1 MINLVDLAS
10 VTHNGPNQYLERGTM
25 INSPELNSIA
35 SSFRGW
41 QIILSL
47 SCGLLFCRLKIIMVF
62 FQSGQDEKWCL
73 ICDRSSKIMKN
84 LIFWQS
90 VAIALRFLWSLIA
103 FTHSDF
109 KGDTPSAHHQQTTQ
123 DLTTICMDFAPA
135 AQTNTSLCSKQGSWL
150 PFLSPLVYPL
160 CPKFPAAVPQME
172 MAFSTLLS
180 LSPLMNIVDAFTE
193 RWWWLKYKRGRNT
206 TNHLNV

>member
-1 MINLVDLAS
+1 
-10 VTHNGPNQYLERGTM
+10 M

-47 SCGLLFCRLKIIMVF
+47 RCELLFCRLKIIMVF
-62 FQSGQDEKWCL
+62 FQSGQDEKWRL

-84 LIFWQS
+84 LIFLTVS
-90 VAIALRFLWSLIA
+90 SYCPKVSLKSNSIHTFRFSRW
-103 FTHSDF
+103 HS
-109 KGDTPSAHHQQTTQ
+109 KCSP
-123 DLTTICMDFAPA
+123 PA
-135 AQTNTSLCSKQGSWL
+135 NYTRPDYNLQGFCSSCPDNTSLCSKQGSWL

-172 MAFSTLLS
+172 TAFSTLLR
-180 LSPLMNIVDAFTE
+180 LSPLVNIVDAFTE